1 MNPRAK
7 PLKQRMGIFIVD
19 SEGFS
24 LLELIVVVTVLGILG
39 SISIP
44 MVGDLLANSNV
55 DELKALLNT
64 AAADCLQK
72 NRTSNGTDQS
82 VDEAIISNAKLNTL
96 GYAINPEYNTCSY
109 LEIKPIEEKDATRFP
124 IGFSVTNG
132 LLLKSASV
140 SEHNKSSYACRSW
153 AGSNCKSSKE
163 LKDFVEYNKKIEEAE
178 QTCNTNYANWTK
190 GNPTACASTNR
201 WDPSANSSCPTRPP
215 KQMSS
220 TCTPNGCNVRAFAFE
235 GKIYNS
241 EDSCQSALSD
251 AWQKKC
257 DSWVDTQSKIDNDY
271 DTAETYQYCG
281 TTKYWFCDGEN
292 KGDAETMNTCIE
304 KKEFDQ
310 AAAKCELDKGAAVK
324 DNREGAWP
332 DSTYQSQFASLRS
345 IPEACSKEVWICN
358 YKEFPSKDDY
368 DSCKNRGANPLLPA
382 RPPTSNN
389 PPPAFNNPLNP
400 TQPSRP
406 QEPEETT
413 GCTQFPPAVRRA
425 LGC

>member
-1 MNPRAK
+1 MRRK
-7 PLKQRMGIFIVD
+7 TRQTKTTK
-19 SEGFS
+19 GFTI
-24 LLELIVVVTVLGILG
+24 LELVFVTAVLSILAGISVPAFLN
-39 SISIP
+39 
-44 MVGDLLANSNV
+44 VLADNNV

-72 NRTSNGTDQS
+72 NRQSNGTDQKI
-82 VDEAIISNAKLNTL
+82 DEAIIANAKLNTM
-96 GYAINPEYNTCSY
+96 GYAISPEYSTCNY
-109 LEIKPIEEKDATRFP
+109 LEILPIDEKDATRFP

-140 SEHNKSSYACRSW
+140 SEHNRTDSACRSW

-163 LKDFVEYNKKIEEAE
+163 LKDFIEYNKQIEEAE

-257 DSWVDTQSKIDNDY
+257 DSWVDSQAQLKTTNSRGQSTTFK
-271 DTAETYQYCG
+271 YCG
-281 TTKYWFCDGEN
+281 TTQYWFCDGDN
-292 KGDAETMNTCIE
+292 KGNAESMNTCIDE
-304 KKEFDQ
+304 KAFASAK
-310 AAAKCELDKGAAVK
+310 AKCETDLGAAIQA
-324 DNREGAWP
+324 NQEGEWP
-332 DSTYQSQFASLRS
+332 DASYQSQFASLTS
-345 IPEACSKEVWICN
+345 IPQACTQKTWICKGST
-358 YKEFPSKDDY
+358 YSSE
-368 DSCKNRGANPLLPA
+368 DSYNKCM
-382 RPPTSNN
+382 N
-389 PPPAFNNPLNP
+389 PPNPFVSAPINQPTP
-400 TQPSRP
+400 TQPEKP
-406 QEPEETT
+406 
-413 GCTQFPPAVRRA
+413 TQIDDKQCNPLAKA
-425 LGC
+425 MGLCN